1 MLEGSCSSWARN
13 VGRARASLPPECMRE
28 VAIVAPASPDLV
40 HYSARGATNAP
51 EQVSACP
58 CAALPARRLAAG
70 PVQRAQCASTGSPGE
85 GGAAAPAAA
94 TDAARWTAG
103 TPKRGSGTR
112 AREEGEAVG
121 TEQMPRR
128 TGSALRLQGL
138 RGTARHVPAGASAS
152 SSCQGRGTLCCQSPL
167 QLVAW
172 WCTTVASSLDWMCCA
187 PVC

>member
-1 MLEGSCSSWARN
+1 MWAE
-13 VGRARASLPPECMRE
+13 RARLCHLSACVRSQLWPPPRRTWCIIPLGER
-28 VAIVAPASPDLV
+28 PS
-40 HYSARGATNAP
+40 AP